1 MKIGFI
7 GLGNVGGKLAGS
19 LLRNNFDLTVRDLDE
34 NLTNSLKD
42 LGAKVAKSPK
52 ELAEQSD
59 LIITSLPSPE
69 VSAEVMESE
78 DGILNGLSEKK
89 IWLEMSTTD
98 ENEVKR
104 LGKKVIEKKAI
115 PLDGPVSG
123 GCHRAATGNI
133 AIFVGGERKAF
144 EKILPALTVMGR
156 KILHTGELGT
166 ASVLKVITNYLASAH
181 LVALGEAWTVAKKSN
196 LDLAKTYKGIAI
208 SSGNSFVHE
217 TESQVILNG
226 SYNINFTMDLV
237 LKDTSLFDNLAKKL
251 NAPLEIS
258 PQIVEIFKDGQK
270 KYGSRA
276 WSSMIVKRMED
287 LNNINF
293 PSDIKKLN
301 DEELKVLSEE
311 VRSEMID
318 AVSKTGGHLG
328 AGLGVVE
335 LTVAIHATFDTPHDR
350 LIWDVG
356 HQAYP
361 HKILTGRKNKIHT
374 IRQKEGLAPFP
385 AISESEFD
393 AFGVGHSSTSISAAL
408 GMTIGS
414 NDKALAVI
422 GDGALTAGM
431 AVDANVLIFERIREE
446 IKLNKGPARAIEL
459 GYEKALS
466 AIIDANITTFITA
479 VILFAIGSGPVRGF
493 SVTLGLGIIT
503 SVFTAIFV
511 TRLLIVIWFE
521 RRRPRKVEV

>member
-7 GLGNVGGKLAGS
+7 GLGNVGGKLAKS

-34 NLTNSLKD
+34 RLTEPFKD

-52 ELAEQSD
+52 ELAEQTD

-69 VSAEVMESE
+69 VSAEVMEAN
-78 DGILNGLSEKK
+78 DGIINGLSENK

-104 LGKKVIEKKAI
+104 LGEKVIAKKSI
-115 PLDGPVSG
+115 PMDGPVSG

-156 KILHTGELGT
+156 KVLHTGELGS
-166 ASVLKVITNYLASAH
+166 ASVLKVITNYLASVH

-237 LKDTSLFDNLAKKL
+237 LKDTGLFDNLAKKL

-293 PSDIKKLN
+293 RSNGFP
-301 DEELKVLSEE
+301 DELIDNEPEE
-311 VRSEMID
+311 
-318 AVSKTGGHLG
+318 K
-328 AGLGVVE
+328 
-335 LTVAIHATFDTPHDR
+335 
-350 LIWDVG
+350 
-356 HQAYP
+356 
-361 HKILTGRKNKIHT
+361 
-374 IRQKEGLAPFP
+374 
-385 AISESEFD
+385 
-393 AFGVGHSSTSISAAL
+393 
-408 GMTIGS
+408 
-414 NDKALAVI
+414 
-422 GDGALTAGM
+422 
-431 AVDANVLIFERIREE
+431 
-446 IKLNKGPARAIEL
+446 
-459 GYEKALS
+459 GYE
-466 AIIDANITTFITA
+466 I
-479 VILFAIGSGPVRGF
+479 
-493 SVTLGLGIIT
+493 
-503 SVFTAIFV
+503 
-511 TRLLIVIWFE
+511 
-521 RRRPRKVEV
+521 